1 MMKLSVMFKVD
12 SAIDDNGRSRIAE
25 RILEQWEHDPDSAR
39 FIRSSANFVYV
50 FGRGGER
57 CFLRFAESGER
68 SATEIA
74 AELAL
79 LRWLASQGI
88 GLATPIA
95 SDGGRWVETVET
107 DLGTFHAVVFTALEG
122 AQPEIDEL
130 SAAQFEQWG
139 ATLGQLHATTRQFHD
154 PQAIAARRACVGSL
168 ALARA
173 AASHDD
179 PRVQAECDYLS
190 AWLAALPVT
199 ATNYGLIHGDFEL
212 DNLFWQDDGQT
223 IAMLDFD
230 ECSHCWYVADIAF
243 ALRDLFENGVD
254 LSSLSF
260 GAFKRGYTRHA
271 DLDED
276 LLAQLPTWMRLVNLI
291 MYGKLVRA
299 MDVTP
304 DPDDPDWAVPLLEK
318 LRRWIDNYKASLL
331 TMAV

>member
-1 MMKLSVMFKVD
+1 MMKLSVMFRVD
-12 SAIDDNGRSRIAE
+12 GVIDDEGRSRIAE
-25 RILEQWEHDPDSAR
+25 RILEQWAHEPGSAR
-39 FIRSSANFVYV
+39 FFRSSANFVYN
-50 FGRGGER
+50 FHRGDER
-57 CFLRFAESGER
+57 CFLRFAERGER
-68 SATEIA
+68 SVAEIE

-79 LRWLASQGI
+79 LRWLASQGMRV
-88 GLATPIA
+88 ATPIA
-95 SDGGRWVETVET
+95 SDRGRWVETVET

-139 ATLGQLHATTRQFHD
+139 ATLGQLHATTRRFPDQ
-154 PQAIAARRACVGSL
+154 QAIAARRACADSL

-179 PRVQAECDYLS
+179 PRVQAECEQLS

-212 DNLFWQDDGQT
+212 DNLFWQDDSAR

-243 ALRDLFENGVD
+243 ALRDLFEAGVD
-254 LSSLSF
+254 LSNPSF
-260 GAFKRGYTRHA
+260 GVFMREYGRHA
-271 DLDED
+271 AVDET

-299 MDVTP
+299 MDVAP
-304 DPDDPDWAVPLLEK
+304 GQDDPVWAGALVER
-318 LRRWIDNYKASLL
+318 LRQRMDDYKASL
-331 TMAV
+331 